1 MMNTHH
7 RTLSLIAAA
16 SQFADLEPNVLKTIA
31 ARCQPKAF
39 DAGQAVFMEGDLCR
53 NLFILESGRVKF
65 FRVNAEG
72 REQILKI
79 FERPGDMFCIA
90 SAFSTR
96 RHIVSAAA
104 LAGTRLQLL
113 DMDAM
118 NQIVREHPSVGI
130 KMVRTAGE
138 HLTYLVTLAD
148 DLSLKSATGR
158 LAKHIHELAV
168 AEGAAKDIRI
178 PRERLRAEDLAALL
192 GTVRVHVSRSLTSL
206 EGAGAIELDRHF
218 VRVRD
223 LEILKQFFE
232 GK

>member
-1 MMNTHH
+1 MSE
-7 RTLSLIAAA
+7 SLH
-16 SQFADLEPNVLKTIA
+16 
-31 ARCQPKAF
+31 
-39 DAGQAVFMEGDLCR
+39 M
-53 NLFILESGRVKF
+53 ESGRVKF

-79 FERPGDMFCIA
+79 FEQPGDIFCIA

-118 NQIVREHPSVGI
+118 NQIVQEHPSIGI

-138 HLTYLVTLAD
+138 HLTHLVTLAD

-158 LAKHIHELAV
+158 LAKHIYELAV
-168 AEGAAKDIRI
+168 AEGAAKDVRI

-192 GTVRVHVSRSLTSL
+192 GTVRVHISRSLTSL

-232 GK
+232 RK

>member
-1 MMNTHH
+1 MNTHH

-79 FERPGDMFCIA
+79 VERPGDIFCIA

-118 NQIVREHPSVGI
+118 NQIVQEHPSVGI

-158 LAKHIHELAV
+158 LAKHIYELAV
-168 AEGAAKDIRI
+168 AEGSAKDIRI
-178 PRERLRAEDLAALL
+178 PRERLRTEDLAALL
-192 GTVRVHVSRSLTSL
+192 GTVRVHVSRSLTGL
-206 EGAGAIELDRHF
+206 EGAGAIELDRQF

>member
-1 MMNTHH
+1 MNTHH

-31 ARCQPKAF
+31 ARCQPKAL
-39 DAGQAVFMEGDLCR
+39 DAGQAVFVEGDPCR

-79 FERPGDMFCIA
+79 FERPGDIFCIA

-118 NQIVREHPSVGI
+118 NQIVQEHPSVGI

-158 LAKHIHELAV
+158 LAKHIYELAV
-168 AEGAAKDIRI
+168 AEGSAKDIRI

-192 GTVRVHVSRSLTSL
+192 GTVRVHISRSLTSL

-223 LEILKQFFE
+223 LEILRQFFE

>member
-16 SQFADLEPNVLKTIA
+16 SQFADLEPNVLKSIA
-31 ARCQPKAF
+31 ARCQPKAL
-39 DAGQAVFMEGDLCR
+39 DAGQAVFVEGDPCR

-79 FERPGDMFCIA
+79 FERPGDIFCIA

-118 NQIVREHPSVGI
+118 NQIVQEHPSVGI

-158 LAKHIHELAV
+158 LAKHIYELAV
-168 AEGAAKDIRI
+168 AEGSAKDIRI

-192 GTVRVHVSRSLTSL
+192 GTVRVHISRSLTSL
-206 EGAGAIELDRHF
+206 EGAGAIKLDRQF